1 MPQGF
6 QQNKKFYY
14 HEVYLFSFRVC
25 AGAYRQ
31 TFSHNHRTSAM
42 NIHEYQG
49 KGILKQFGVAVPKG
63 IVAFSAEEAKQAAIQ
78 LFEEQSSPVVVVK
91 AQIHAGGRGKAGG
104 VKLAKSPEEVFEIAQ
119 KMLGATLVT
128 HQTGPEGKEVRR
140 LLVEEG
146 MNIDKE
152 FYLGI
157 TLDRATSSNVLMVS
171 TEGGMEI
178 EKVAEETPEKLL
190 KIHVDPVYG
199 MQGFQAREAA
209 FFLGL
214 QGEQFRN
221 AVKFIEALY
230 NAYTSIDASLAEI
243 NPLVIT
249 KEGRVLALD
258 AKINFDDNALY
269 RHKEYLELR
278 DITEEDPLEHE
289 ASKSNLNYVRLDG
302 NVGCMVNGAGL
313 AMGTMDLIQLAGGRP
328 ANFLDVGGGASP
340 KTVEEGFKIILG
352 DKNVKA
358 ILVNVFGGI
367 VRCDRVAGGI
377 IQAARNIDI
386 HLPVIVRLEGTNAE
400 AAQKML
406 DESGLNLISAT
417 GLRDAAQK
425 VQQALASA

>member
-1 MPQGF
+1 
-6 QQNKKFYY
+6 
-14 HEVYLFSFRVC
+14 
-25 AGAYRQ
+25 
-31 TFSHNHRTSAM
+31 M

-49 KGILKQFGVAVPKG
+49 KDILRKFGVAVPKG
-63 IVAFSAEEAKQAAIQ
+63 IVAYSPEEAKTAAEQ
-78 LFEEQSSPVVVVK
+78 LFEELNCPVVVVK

-104 VKLAKSPEEVFEIAQ
+104 VKLAKSAEEAFDIAQ
-119 KMLGATLVT
+119 QLIGLTLVT

-146 MNIDKE
+146 MNIEKE
-152 FYLGI
+152 FYVGI
-157 TLDRATSSNVLMVS
+157 TLDRSTSQNVLMVS

-190 KIHVDPVYG
+190 KIQIDPLYG

-214 QGEQFRN
+214 EGEQFRN
-221 AVKFIEALY
+221 AVNFISALY
-230 NAYTSIDASLAEI
+230 KAYTSIDAAIAEI
-243 NPLVIT
+243 NPLVVT
-249 KEGRVLALD
+249 KEGKVLALD

-269 RHKEYLELR
+269 RHKEFIELR
-278 DITEEDPLEHE
+278 DISEEDPFEVE

-313 AMGTMDLIQLAGGRP
+313 AMATMDMIQLAGGKP
-328 ANFLDVGGGASP
+328 ANFLDVGGSASP
-340 KTVEEGFKIILG
+340 QTVEEGFKIILS

-358 ILVNVFGGI
+358 ILVNIFGGI

-377 IQAARNIDI
+377 IEAATKIGL
-386 HLPVIVRLEGTNAE
+386 HLPVIVRLEGTNAPI
-400 AAQKML
+400 AQKML
-406 DESGLNLISAT
+406 DDSGLNLISAN

-425 VQQALASA
+425 VNKALSIS

>member
-1 MPQGF
+1 
-6 QQNKKFYY
+6 
-14 HEVYLFSFRVC
+14 
-25 AGAYRQ
+25 
-31 TFSHNHRTSAM
+31 M

-63 IVAFSAEEAKQAAIQ
+63 IVAFSAEEAKQAAVE

-104 VKLAKSPEEVFEIAQ
+104 VKLAKSPEEVYEIAQ

-140 LLVEEG
+140 LLIEEG

-157 TLDRATSSNVLMVS
+157 TLDRSTSSNVLMVS

-190 KIHVDPVYG
+190 KIQVNPKYG
-199 MQGFQAREAA
+199 LQGFQAREAA

-214 QGEQFRN
+214 KGDQFRN
-221 AVKFIEALY
+221 GVKFIDALY
-230 NAYTSIDASLAEI
+230 KAYTSIDASLAEI
-243 NPLVIT
+243 NPLVVT

-269 RHKEYLELR
+269 RHQDFHELR
-278 DITEEDPLEHE
+278 DISEEDPLEYE

-367 VRCDRVAGGI
+367 VRCDRVAGGVI
-377 IQAARNIDI
+377 EAAKNIG
-386 HLPVIVRLEGTNAE
+386 LSVPVIVRLEGTNAQE
-400 AAQKML
+400 AQKML
-406 DESGLNLISAT
+406 DKSSLSLIAAS
-417 GLRDAAQK
+417 GLRDAAEK
-425 VQQALASA
+425 VQKALASA